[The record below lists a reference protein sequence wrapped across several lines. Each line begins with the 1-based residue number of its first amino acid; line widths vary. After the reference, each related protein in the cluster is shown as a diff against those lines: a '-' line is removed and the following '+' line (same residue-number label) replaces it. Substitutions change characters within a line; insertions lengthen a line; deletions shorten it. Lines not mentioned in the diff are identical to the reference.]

1 MLLPDTFFL
10 LTISS
15 SWHVLI
21 QLISA
26 ERLID
31 EKLSWNRGLPFS
43 YDLQLQWE
51 YLFKYFSVRVNLVI
65 LEMNSCSIDWI
76 KLCFVFTCLKLAYES
91 RKKKE
96 DKKYLIISSV
106 VALNE
111 RFCTLLILTYLDGG
125 SSFVTD
131 LKPQNRKLTALHP
144 TWIKKWNLCLISSFL
159 IRNLMVLETDSWH
172 RHMFNYKLFSPS

>member
-111 RFCTLLILTYLDGG
+111 RFCTLLILTYLEAPPLLLIL
-125 SSFVTD
+125 SH
-131 LKPQNRKLTALHP
+131 KIAKLTALHP

-159 IRNLMVLETDSWH
+159 TRNLMVLETDSWH